1 MRKFFS
7 KRPSPAMIVAIVALV
22 AAGTGGAIAQTTKKK
37 VEYKGLSKDARLKVL
52 PFSKTIAGGGCNPT
66 AAGTFTDCATVNVTG
81 STGFPRKYYVDF
93 DGVFDNATPNPAA
106 PAPPATAPAN
116 VARGDCRLE
125 LDDAPIAGAQI
136 RVQTGNHQANHG
148 DGYGMNII
156 TAPAG
161 GNHAISIACN
171 ETENDLRVQQ
181 FQLSA
186 FQVR

>member
-1 MRKFFS
+1 MRKYFS
-7 KRPSPAMIVAIVALV
+7 KRPSPAMIVAMIALV
-22 AAGTGGAIAQTTKKK
+22 AASTGGAIAATKSKK

-52 PFSKTIAGGGCNPT
+52 PFSKTVTGSACNPT
-66 AAGTFTDCATVNVTG
+66 GPAATFTDCATVNVTG
-81 STGFPRKYYVDF
+81 STGFPRKYYISF
-93 DGVFDNATPNPAA
+93 DGNFDNATNMPLGA
-106 PAPPATAPAN
+106 

-125 LDDAPIAGAQI
+125 LDNAPIAGAEI

-148 DGYGMNII
+148 DGYGINVI
-156 TAPAG
+156 TPPAG
-161 GNHAISIACN
+161 GNHAISVACN